1 MSQENVERGLH
12 AFEAFNR
19 RDLDAFLGFM
29 DPEGEFT
36 TRFLQL
42 EGGTEYRGHDG
53 LREWWKDVLAIFPDL
68 RVDVLEVRDPGDPMI
83 FVARVHGHGLD
94 SGVPFEETLWVV
106 S

>member
-42 EGGTEYRGHDG
+42 EGGTSTADTMAFASGGRTFSRSSPTSG
-53 LREWWKDVLAIFPDL
+53 LTSL
-68 RVDVLEVRDPGDPMI
+68 RCATPATP
-83 FVARVHGHGLD
+83 
-94 SGVPFEETLWVV
+94 
-106 S
+106 